1 MARKS
6 AAGIVALICVPLTY
20 VVVSS
25 DVTLPTLTHCTTEQG
40 RRLVPVTVTVS
51 AGLPAAAVDCDSELI
66 EGVASAVDGVE
77 MVKGKEPDDPI
88 EFVTVTDAVP
98 GNAAW
103 TAEMGAVN
111 CVALTNVVV
120 CAAPFQF
127 TTALLVKFVPFT
139 VSVKPWELQYGVE
152 AAKFVEADSEVIDG
166 NGPGAVLIV
175 KRTIL
180 DTSVVVVL
188 LTLEVAD

>member
-1 MARKS
+1 
-6 AAGIVALICVPLTY
+6 
-20 VVVSS
+20 VVVSG

-77 MVKGKEPDDPI
+77 RVKGKEPDAQI

-98 GNAAW
+98 GKADW
-103 TAEMGAVN
+103 TAERGAAN
-111 CVALTNVVV
+111 CVALTN
-120 CAAPFQF
+120 
-127 TTALLVKFVPFT
+127 VPFT

-152 AAKFVEADSEVIDG
+152 AAKVVEADSEAIDG

-175 KRTIL
+175 KRTTL

>member
-1 MARKS
+1 M
-6 AAGIVALICVPLTY
+6 
-20 VVVSS
+20 
-25 DVTLPTLTHCTTEQG
+25 
-40 RRLVPVTVTVS
+40 PVTVNVS
-51 AGLPAAAVDCDSELI
+51 AGLPAAAEVCDSELI

-88 EFVTVTDAVP
+88 EFVAVTDAVP

-152 AAKFVEADSEVIDG
+152 AAKVVEADSEAIDG

-188 LTLEVAD
+188 LTLDVAD